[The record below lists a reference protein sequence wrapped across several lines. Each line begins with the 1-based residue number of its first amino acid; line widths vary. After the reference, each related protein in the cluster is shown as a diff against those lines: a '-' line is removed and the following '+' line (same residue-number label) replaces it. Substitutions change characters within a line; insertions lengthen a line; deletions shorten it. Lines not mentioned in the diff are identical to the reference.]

1 MRRDSK
7 DPEWKRVKKEVKD
20 RDNGQC
26 RLSKILPLRDL
37 LILQKNAGQF
47 MKTIDSAH
55 IISVASN
62 PKIMYES
69 CNIVLL
75 NRYSHTNL
83 DSGKDPIDGHDITR
97 EEVEA
102 WWVKILKGN
111 KKQYNI
117 FTNLLQ
123 REKIPFGH
131 IGESDDTL

>member
-26 RLSKILPLRDL
+26 RLSRILPLRDL
-37 LILQKNAGQF
+37 LILNKNAGHF
-47 MKTIDSAH
+47 IDTIDCAH

-62 PKIMYES
+62 PKIMYEN

-83 DSGKDPIDGHDITR
+83 DSGKDPIDGHDITK
-97 EEVEA
+97 EEVNA

-117 FTNLLQ
+117 FTNLLHK
-123 REKIPFGH
+123 EKIPFNV
-131 IGESDDTL
+131 GENQQPTG